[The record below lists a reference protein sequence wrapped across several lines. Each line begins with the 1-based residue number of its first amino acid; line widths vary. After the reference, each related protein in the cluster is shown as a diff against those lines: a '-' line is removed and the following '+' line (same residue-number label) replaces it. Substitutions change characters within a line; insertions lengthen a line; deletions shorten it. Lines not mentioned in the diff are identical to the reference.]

1 MTVSPSQLLPS
12 SLDATSLVTQV
23 QEAYLLPQT
32 HKQKYDLW
40 WFSAELLSGH
50 LLPLLRTWISG
61 VAVSAHG
68 VYPAVLHSFSKRDY
82 SFCPGE
88 TPSLIASPA
97 ALGYLFSN
105 WAATWCSCLSLHTS
119 GTDSHPAS
127 WFPAVPFY
135 LLEPHHGLYQLLS
148 LVSQVEGS
156 SNFEISHSRWNYFDH
171 LRFKSETYKLE
182 TKGQLILQGNAVWI
196 TNPYKN
202 KNICLFDMWSF
213 IFS

>member
-1 MTVSPSQLLPS
+1 MICDDFLLSCLVDTCCLCSEPGFQVWRSQLMGFILQFYTRFPRGI
-12 SLDATSLVTQV
+12 TPFV
-23 QEAYLLPQT
+23 QERLPV
-32 HKQKYDLW
+32 W
-40 WFSAELLSGH
+40 
-50 LLPLLRTWISG
+50 LP
-61 VAVSAHG
+61 
-68 VYPAVLHSFSKRDY
+68 PPLH
-82 SFCPGE
+82 
-88 TPSLIASPA
+88 
-97 ALGYLFSN
+97 
-105 WAATWCSCLSLHTS
+105 WATCFLTGLQPDVPVFPFTTS